1 MWCTFPSAAA
11 YIFVFRFSQHCVLC
25 IESIVHHSM
34 VIPVAQSESRSI
46 CNMAKWINAPPTFGH
61 IIWFIFH
68 SKWKGAKKIVGTEW
82 RTTVE
87 KKVGERTRAVHI
99 TNHQC
104 GRWQANYCVILI
116 PAPALCVHVRAHI
129 VPFCVRTTFFLL
141 RSCFHSIPQ
150 WLYSRHVLHSVYYL
164 RAFWIDAAGRCFRAS
179 GHTKRRMANKKT
191 TTTKWNA
198 TVHFYGCV
206 LAAWVLCVCLCA
218 MHNANRKIDRLVCRS
233 SIV

>member
-1 MWCTFPSAAA
+1 MVPFPIGSGLHFCFPFFATLCVVHWIDCAPFDGYSRGTIWISFDLQHGKMDKCTANIWPYNMI
-11 YIFVFRFSQHCVLC
+11 YISFEMKTRKKN
-25 IESIVHHSM
+25 
-34 VIPVAQSESRSI
+34 SRNRMENNS
-46 CNMAKWINAPPTFGH
+46 G
-61 IIWFIFH
+61 
-68 SKWKGAKKIVGTEW
+68 
-82 RTTVE
+82 

-164 RAFWIDAAGRCFRAS
+164 RAFWIDAVGRCFRAS
-179 GHTKRRMANKKT
+179 GHTKRQMANKKT